1 MQVQKRINYQGA
13 ILDITA
19 SVSWPGFAMPP
30 EIEVEI
36 GSEGDYER
44 GQMIWDEVMTGED
57 RAKILA
63 ELEDMALLNAETV

>member
-1 MQVQKRINYQGA
+1 MQVQKQINYQGA

-44 GQMIWDEVMTGED
+44 GQMIWDEVMSEGD
-57 RAKILA
+57 RRLILA

>member
-1 MQVQKRINYQGA
+1 MQVQRQINFRGA

-19 SVSWPGFAMPP
+19 QVTWPGFAMAA

-44 GQMIWDEVMTGED
+44 GQMIWDEVMSHED

-63 ELEDMALLNAETV
+63 TLEDMALLNAETV